1 MPFAWII
8 EKALF
13 AKQKKRK
20 KNIESGSYLGVN
32 SSLMVGNCF
41 WYLF

>member
-13 AKQKKRK
+13 AKQKKK
-20 KNIESGSYLGVN
+20 KKHKVRQPGSPRTVSQGVD
-32 SSLMVGNCF
+32 NCF
-41 WYLF
+41 W